1 MGLDAMPAVA
11 APALH
16 TAPDLQAL
24 RIGVVHNPGS
34 GLNLRRPASMNR
46 VFGRHPEI
54 PRRDVK
60 DPESVALALDE
71 LAAQDVNTLAISGGD
86 GTVRAVL
93 DVLLARK
100 PFQRQPLLAV
110 LPAGTTN
117 MIAGDAGLRGGPD
130 SAMDALIERAGRG
143 GEGLAIVQRHI
154 LRIDPGAGQAPIYGM
169 FFGAAMISQGVE
181 YCKDKVHSVGLRGE
195 IGPGV
200 TLLRFV
206 VAMARGDRDIVR
218 PVPVSVS
225 IDGAVATVSDCGVM
239 LVTSLERL
247 FLGLRPFWG
256 EEDTPLHFSFARA
269 QPRCWLR
276 ALPGILRGRRN
287 RFMTTANGYASHN
300 VRRLQLG
307 LDSPFIV
314 DGEFFSPV
322 PGSPLVLTDGGAMDF
337 LRLR

>member
-1 MGLDAMPAVA
+1 MQAGGA
-11 APALH
+11 ASL
-16 TAPDLQAL
+16 LSSL
-24 RIGVVHNPGS
+24 RIGILHNPGS
-34 GLNLRRPASMNR
+34 GTNLRSPSAMHR
-46 VFGRHPEI
+46 VFGDHPEI
-54 PRRDVK
+54 PHRDVK
-60 DPESVALALDE
+60 DPESVAQALGE
-71 LAAQDVNTLAISGGD
+71 LAAQEVNTLAISGGD

-110 LPAGTTN
+110 LRAGTTN
-117 MIAGDAGLRGGPD
+117 MIAGDAGLHGRPD
-130 SAMDALIERAGRG
+130 AALACLIERAARG
-143 GEGLAIVQRHI
+143 GEDLGLVQRHI
-154 LRIDPGAGQAPIYGM
+154 LRIDPGAGQTPIYGM

-181 YCKDKVHSVGLRGE
+181 YCKNKVHSVGLRGE

-200 TLLRFV
+200 TLLRFA

-225 IDGAVATVSDCGVM
+225 IDGAAPTTNDCGIM
-239 LVTSLERL
+239 LVTTLERL

-276 ALPGILRGRRN
+276 ALPGILRGRPN
-287 RFMTTANGYASHN
+287 RFMTPANGYVSHN

-314 DGEFFSPV
+314 DGEFFSSV

-337 LRLR
+337 LCLR